1 LTLCASHIPQFM
13 HDDPIPTVPPTDCAV
28 CVEEPLVRRTHQ
40 FGPDDLTRAIE
51 LDMRRTMLHGNM
63 RVGFH

>member
-1 LTLCASHIPQFM
+1 M